1 MKLTKTKLDGI
12 MMVGY
17 VVALVLV
24 GLVGYNVFKLLQIIL

>member
-1 MKLTKTKLDGI
+1 MKLTSKKRDGI
-12 MMVGY
+12 MIVGY